1 MQLWDIHNKKNPQII
16 GVYITTSMGVVVDFA
31 NNPISCAAAKR
42 TVAHQLSALL
52 CRTAH

>member
-1 MQLWDIHNKKNPQII
+1 VQLWDIHNKKNPPII
-16 GVYITTSMGVVVDFA
+16 GVVVDFA